1 MSAPFSVGSLVRCR
15 GRDWVVVPSEE
26 KRLLSLRPLSGAEA
40 ERCGVLIPFIEK
52 GIEPVEPA
60 TFPLPDPSTVQ
71 DAEAIRLLFDAS
83 RLLLRD
89 GAAPLRSL
97 ARVSVRP
104 RPYQF
109 VPLLMALRQSPI
121 RLLIADDVGI
131 GKTVE
136 ALLVAREMLDRGEIK
151 RICVLC
157 PPYLCDQ
164 WQQELL
170 VKFGIEAVVVKAGTV
185 HKLDR
190 EIAGTDHSIF
200 SYFPFVVASIDYV
213 KMQNHRATFLTHC
226 PDLVIVDEAHGAA
239 SGSSGGQQQRHELLQ
254 KIAQRD
260 GQHLI
265 MLTAT
270 PHSGIEKA
278 FLSLIK
284 LLSPDFTDYDRLI
297 REEEGRK
304 ELALHFVQRRRKDI
318 AAWPGDE
325 SPFPERACDEAGYSL
340 SPAYRELYGKVF
352 VYSREM
358 VKSSE
363 ALSQWK
369 RRIRWWAALGLL
381 RCVMSSPAAAALAL
395 ENIRKKK
402 GFDETDFTSEQEEV
416 IDDSFRSYVHDGS
429 GSEGSD
435 LQPAHVIDSG
445 TIDLSA
451 SERKQLFSFIEEA
464 VAISEQ
470 NKDTK
475 ILALVDIVKN
485 NLDKGLNPVI
495 WCRYIATATYVKEE
509 LQNRVKYKNLTIEAV
524 TGEMDDTERR
534 ERVAALGESAHRILV
549 ATDCLSEGINLQHLF
564 SAAIHYDLPWNPNRM
579 EQREGRVDRF
589 GQTAPLVSATVMYG
603 KDNQVDKAVLEV
615 LIRKARTIRT
625 ALGITVPVPDSA
637 ENLVDAMVRKIF
649 YTDVQKSL
657 TDFSDAEAE
666 DGTTVASFE
675 KDLDRAAEREN
686 KSRTVFAQASI
697 KPEEVM
703 TELESVDQVLGD
715 PNSVV
720 RFVQTG
726 VSRLSCRAAM
736 KKEGV
741 IEIEEIINLPISV
754 KIQIPERILAKNK
767 MFCSTTFPLPE
778 GAIEIGRNHPFVAA
792 LAEYIVSES
801 FSDEEEGIG
810 SRVGA
815 VATDAVTRPVPL
827 YLLRS
832 RSSIEEPEREPL
844 LAEEI
849 ILTGVENGKL
859 LDEEQATEL
868 FLQAKPVSGR
878 NLTKAEKE
886 DVISEALSTF
896 KNHSDQFNEMIIGRG
911 DIIRDAHVRIRK
923 SAKLKIRG
931 LSVTPH
937 TPPDLIG
944 VLVLVPGKRGSA

>member
-1 MSAPFSVGSLVRCR
+1 MSTSFSVGSLVRCR
-15 GRDWVVVPSEE
+15 GRDWVVIPSEE
-26 KRLLSLRPLSGAEA
+26 SRLLSLRPLSGTDA
-40 ERCGVLIPFIEK
+40 ERCGILLPFIEK

-60 TFPLPDPSTVQ
+60 SFPLPDPTMVQ
-71 DAEAIRLLFDAS
+71 DAEAVRLLFDAS

-97 ARVSVRP
+97 SRVSVRP

-131 GKTVE
+131 GKTIE
-136 ALLVAREMLDRGEIK
+136 ALLVAREMLDRGEIS

-164 WQQELL
+164 WQQELSI
-170 VKFGIEAVVVKAGTV
+170 KFGIEAVVVKAGTV

-213 KMQNHRATFLTHC
+213 KMPSHRATFLTHC
-226 PDLVIVDEAHGAA
+226 PDLIIVDEAHGAA
-239 SGSSGGQQQRHELLQ
+239 SGTGGNQQQRHELLQ
-254 KIAQRD
+254 RIVEREGK
-260 GQHLI
+260 HLI

-270 PHSGIEKA
+270 PHSGVEQA

-284 LLSPDFTDYDRLI
+284 LLSPKFTDYDWLI
-297 REEEGRK
+297 REDEGRK

-318 AAWPGDE
+318 SSWPGGD
-325 SPFPERACDEAGYSL
+325 SPFPERICEEVSYSL

-358 VKSSE
+358 VKSGEGLSE
-363 ALSQWK
+363 WK

-381 RCVMSSPAAAALAL
+381 RCVMSSPAAAIAAL
-395 ENIRKKK
+395 ENIRIKK
-402 GFDETDFTSEQEEV
+402 GFDEVIFETESGDV

-435 LQPAHVIDSG
+435 LQPSHVIDSG

-451 SERKQLFSFIEEA
+451 SERKQLFSFIEDAAE
-464 VAISEQ
+464 IQKKNNDS
-470 NKDTK
+470 K
-475 ILALVDIVKN
+475 ILALVEIVRKD
-485 NLDKGLNPVI
+485 LDLGMNPVV
-495 WCRYIATATYVKEE
+495 WCRYIATANYVKDE
-509 LQNRVKYKNLTIEAV
+509 LVSRLKYKGLVIEAV
-524 TGEMDDTERR
+524 SGEMDDTERR
-534 ERVAALGESAHRILV
+534 ERVSTLGESPKRVLV

-564 SAAIHYDLPWNPNRM
+564 SAAIHYDLPWNPNRL

-589 GQTAPLVSATVMYG
+589 GQTAPKVSAVVMYG
-603 KDNQVDKAVLEV
+603 KDNQVDRAVLEV
-615 LIRKARTIRT
+615 LIRKARTIRA

-657 TDFSDAEAE
+657 IDFTDAVAE

-675 KDLDRAAEREN
+675 KDLDLAAEREN
-686 KSRTVFAQASI
+686 KSRTVFAQAAI

-703 TELESVDQVLGD
+703 VELEAVDQVLGD
-715 PNSVV
+715 PEAVV
-720 RFVQTG
+720 RFVLAASQ
-726 VSRLSCRAAM
+726 RLSCRAAL
-736 KKEGV
+736 KKPGL
-741 IEIEEIINLPISV
+741 IELQEVANLPVQV
-754 KIQIPERILAKNK
+754 KSALSDKVVAKNK
-767 MFCSTTFPLPE
+767 ALFSTMFPLPE
-778 GAIEIGRNHPFVAA
+778 GAEEIGRNHPFVVA
-792 LAEYIVSES
+792 LAEYIVSGC
-801 FSDEEEGIG
+801 FSDEEESAG
-810 SRVGA
+810 SRVG
-815 VATDAVTRPVPL
+815 VIATDAVTSPVPL

-832 RSSIEEPEREPL
+832 RASIEEPDRQPL

-849 ILTGVENGKL
+849 ILSGVFERGL
-859 LDEEQATEL
+859 LDEEKAAELLMQAQPT
-868 FLQAKPVSGR
+868 ANPTKP
-878 NLTKAEKE
+878 EKE
-886 DVISEALSTF
+886 EAIRAALSTF
-896 KNHSDQFNEMIIGRG
+896 ADHAEAFNTLVIQRG
-911 DIIRDAHVRIRK
+911 DLIRDAHARIRK
-923 SAKLKIRG
+923 SAKLKVRG
-931 LSVTPH
+931 LSVMAH

-944 VLVLVPGKRGSA
+944 VLVLVPGGGKHHE

>member
-1 MSAPFSVGSLVRCR
+1 MSRSFSVGSLVRCR
-15 GRDWVVVPSEE
+15 GRDWVVLPSEDE
-26 KRLLSLRPLSGAEA
+26 RLLSLRPLSGCDT
-40 ERCGVLIPFIEK
+40 ERCGVLLPFIKK

-71 DAEAIRLLFDAS
+71 DAEAVRLLFDAS

-97 ARVSVRP
+97 SRVSVRP

-109 VPLLMALRQSPI
+109 VPLLMALRQSPV

-131 GKTVE
+131 GKTIE
-136 ALLVAREMLDRGEIK
+136 ALLVAREMYDRKEIS
-151 RICVLC
+151 RICILC

-190 EIAGTDHSIF
+190 EIAGTVHSIF

-213 KMQNHRATFLTHC
+213 KMPNHRATFLTHC

-239 SGSSGGQQQRHELLQ
+239 LGSGSGQQQRHELLR
-254 KIAQRD
+254 KIAGRE
-260 GQHLI
+260 GQHLV

-297 REEEGRK
+297 REEEGRR

-318 AAWPGDE
+318 ASWPGGE
-325 SPFPERACDEAGYSL
+325 SPFPERICDEVAYSL
-340 SPAYRELYGKVF
+340 SPAYRDLYGKVF

-358 VKSSE
+358 VKTSE
-363 ALSQWK
+363 NLSQWK

-381 RCVMSSPAAAALAL
+381 RCVMSSPAAAVMAL

-402 GFDETDFTSEQEEV
+402 GFDEAEFESERDEA

-435 LQPAHVIDSG
+435 LQPSHVIDSG
-445 TIDLSA
+445 TIDLPA
-451 SERKQLFSFIEEA
+451 SERKQLFAFIEEA
-464 VAISEQ
+464 AAIQ
-470 NKDTK
+470 KKDKDTK
-475 ILALVDIVKN
+475 ILALVEIVRKQ
-485 NLDKGLNPVI
+485 LDEGFHPVI
-495 WCRYIATATYVKEE
+495 WCRYIATANYVKEE
-509 LQNRVKYKNLTIEAV
+509 LVTRLKSKGLVVEAV
-524 TGEMDDTERR
+524 TGEMDDQERR
-534 ERVAALGESAHRILV
+534 ERVAALGDSQKRILV

-564 SAAIHYDLPWNPNRM
+564 SAVIHYDLPWNPNRM

-589 GQTAPLVSATVMYG
+589 GQSAPKVSAVVMYG

-615 LIRKARTIRT
+615 LIRKARAIRT

-649 YTDVQKSL
+649 YTDIQKSL
-657 TDFSDAEAE
+657 FDFSDAVTE
-666 DGTTVASFE
+666 DGTSVASFE

-686 KSRTVFAQASI
+686 QSRTVFAQASI

-703 TELESVDQVLGD
+703 SELEAVDQVLGD
-715 PNSVV
+715 PDAVV
-720 RFVQTG
+720 RFVLSACQ
-726 VSRLSCRAAM
+726 RLSCRAHL
-736 KKEGV
+736 KDSGV
-741 IEIEEIINLPISV
+741 LELQEVANLPVQV
-754 KIQIPERILAKNK
+754 KSGLSEKMIAKNAAL
-767 MFCSTTFPLPE
+767 FSTKFPLPE
-778 GAIEIGRNHPFVAA
+778 GAQEIGRNHPFVSL
-792 LAEYIVSES
+792 LAEYIVSGC
-801 FSDEEEGIG
+801 FSGEEESTG
-810 SRVGA
+810 SRVG
-815 VATDAVTRPVPL
+815 VIGTDLVKKPVYL
-827 YLLRS
+827 YLLRC
-832 RSSIEEPEREPL
+832 RASIEEPDRQPL

-849 ILTGVENGKL
+849 ILSGIDGKKF
-859 LDEEQATEL
+859 LDEEKALDLLSSAE
-868 FLQAKPVSGR
+868 PVS
-878 NLTKAEKE
+878 NPTKQEKE
-886 DVISEALSTF
+886 DAIRSALSSFTD
-896 KNHSDQFNEMIIGRG
+896 HIDGFNDLAEKRG
-911 DIIRDAHVRIRK
+911 ELIRDAHVRIRK

-931 LSVTPH
+931 LSVTAH

-944 VLVLVPGKRGSA
+944 VLVLVPGRRG